1 MSGGGLPSAL
11 DFSGKRVVVTGAASG
26 IGAATA
32 DLFGALGADVVGL
45 DVADGSLDLRE
56 PAAIDA
62 SVAALAGGPV
72 YALVNC
78 AGVPQTAGG
87 LNVLRVNFLG
97 TRHLTEALLPQIVD
111 GGAVASVASIAGQ
124 GWPAH
129 LDRLG
134 ELLATPTFADGLAW
148 AEAHVDGM
156 DDPYFFSKEAVIVW
170 TRRRARTLIRD
181 HGVRMS
187 TISPGPVDSP
197 MMPAFREAMD
207 ENILEWTARE
217 AIGRMGR
224 PDEMALPLVFL
235 CAPGASYVSGLDVIA
250 DAGFSTAMAEGQV
263 DFEGIGG

>member
-1 MSGGGLPSAL
+1 MALALPAAL
-11 DFSGKRVVVTGAASG
+11 DFGGKRVVVTGAASG

-32 DLFGALGADVVGL
+32 ELFGGLGADVVGL
-45 DVADGSLDLRE
+45 DVADGSLDLRDPE
-56 PAAIDA
+56 AINA
-62 SVAALAGGPV
+62 SVASLRGDPL

-87 LNVLRVNFLG
+87 LDVLRVNFLG
-97 TRHLTEALLPQIVD
+97 TRHLTEALLPQIMD
-111 GGAVASVASIAGQ
+111 GGAVASVASLAGQ

-129 LDRLG
+129 LDLLA
-134 ELLATPTFADGLAW
+134 ELLATPSFVDGLTW
-148 AEAHVDGM
+148 AEAHLDGL

-170 TRRRARTLIRD
+170 TRRRARALIRD

-207 ENILEWTARE
+207 ENVLEWTARE
-217 AIGRMGR
+217 AIGRMAR

-235 CAPGASYVSGLDVIA
+235 CAPGASYLSGLDVVA

>member
-1 MSGGGLPSAL
+1 MSLPAAL
-11 DFSGKRVVVTGAASG
+11 DFSDQRVVVTGAASG
-26 IGAATA
+26 IGAAA
-32 DLFGALGADVVGL
+32 AELFGALGADVVGL

-56 PAAIDA
+56 PATIDA

-78 AGVPQTAGG
+78 AGVPQTVGG
-87 LNVLRVNFLG
+87 LDVLRVNFLG
-97 TRHLTEALLPQIVD
+97 TRYLTEALLPQIVD

-129 LDRLG
+129 LDLLG
-134 ELLATPTFADGLAW
+134 DLLATQTFADGLAW
-148 AEAHVDGM
+148 AEAHVNDM

-170 TRRRARTLIRD
+170 TRRRARTLVRE

-250 DAGFSTAMAEGQV
+250 DAGFSTALAEGQV